1 MSYFVR
7 CKYVVSGA
15 EPPVPVDFCCGT
27 VKDYAIAKSWHRDVL
42 RFCSRL
48 LDDGKIISYDL
59 SIEIDGGAGNE

>member
-1 MSYFVR
+1 MSYCVR
-7 CKYVVSGA
+7 CKYVLSSL
-15 EPPVPVDFCCGT
+15 ESVDFCCGN

-59 SIEIDGGAGNE
+59 SIEIDGGACNE